1 MKRFLDLKFYIFFL
15 KKNIL
20 SIIFVLF
27 TVSLILF
34 SNSNLL
40 SAKNGLL
47 LWANSVVP
55 SLFSFFVATE
65 LLTYTNVIYI
75 LGKSL
80 NFIMRPIFNVPGIGS
95 FPFIMGIISGYP
107 SGAKIVCNLK
117 EKKLCTPIEAER
129 LLAFTNNSGPL
140 FIVGTIGIVLFG
152 NIEIVILLLVTH
164 ILACISVGLVF
175 RFWKFKESQLET
187 NLYVNFNELNNTNI
201 ATFNNLGKILS
212 SSISSATHSIFII
225 GGFVVLFSVIISI
238 LNNSGLLNI
247 LTLLIEPI
255 FKLLKINPEFGTG
268 FISGIIEL
276 TNGLNIIANIPE
288 KKISINI
295 IICAFLL
302 GFGGFSVV
310 LQVLSIVSE
319 ADISIKPYILGK
331 LLQGIFA
338 GIYTYLLIYHFPIFN
353 LNI

>member
-152 NIEIVILLLVTH
+152 NIEIGILLLVTH